1 MILSAQTIADMRTDG
16 HVCITKHLHGFACV
30 HKYTHLQGDSSLS
43 DCKRGCGFAPFF
55 FSWNRRIHE
64 KTRRAPLK
72 EEARFQAQR
81 QAAMLNRKLQNCI
94 LDANP
99 KRKLRIINDN
109 TNIWEIFTKKKSCGT
124 ATDKGSGGGDLA
136 NKSVHS
142 KGWLSQRS
150 V

>member
-1 MILSAQTIADMRTDG
+1 MHIYISMLLDAFECADKCAKHSIYTVL
-16 HVCITKHLHGFACV
+16 HVCTNIHTYRETARYRTANGAAALH
-30 HKYTHLQGDSSLS
+30 
-43 DCKRGCGFAPFF
+43 PF

-109 TNIWEIFTKKKSCGT
+109 TNIWEIFTKKKAVALPPTRGRV
-124 ATDKGSGGGDLA
+124 G
-136 NKSVHS
+136 VI
-142 KGWLSQRS
+142 
-150 V
+150 

>member
-1 MILSAQTIADMRTDG
+1 MLLNAQTS
-16 HVCITKHLHGFACV
+16 V
-30 HKYTHLQGDSSLS
+30 HNTASTRFCMCAQIYTLTGRQLVIGLQTGLRL
-43 DCKRGCGFAPFF
+43 CTLF

-109 TNIWEIFTKKKSCGT
+109 TNIWEMFTKKKAVALPPTRGR
-124 ATDKGSGGGDLA
+124 
-136 NKSVHS
+136 VE
-142 KGWLSQRS
+142 
-150 V
+150 VI